1 MADLF
6 DYLRWRGDI
15 RFSQV
20 PMNSVDALIFSAL
33 AYVHYEDAVSSVL
46 DDGIPLKDAAQ
57 AVLAQPDAASRCRVK
72 NDLELLKAAAE
83 TERFGTARLCCYRS
97 VFLPEK
103 ATQFAALAFLLC
115 DGTACLAFRG
125 TDNTLVGW
133 KEDFNMSFQES
144 IPAQRLAEQYTRD
157 FAGMT
162 TLPLYLTG
170 HSKGGNLAVFSA
182 ATGGTWVQNRILAVF
197 NQDGPGFLEHIT
209 KSEGYIRILP
219 KIKTYVPQ
227 SSIIGMVLSHQEPH
241 IIIRSK
247 QLGIM
252 QHDLYSWEVMGAD
265 FLLAESMT
273 ADSRFWEQTF
283 HGWIDGMKPEERSH
297 FFDTLFR
304 LLETEDASHP
314 RDIMKPQNL
323 LTYIRALSN
332 DESMRKTLKAELS
345 GLLQA
350 AKDAQIE

>member
-1 MADLF
+1 
-6 DYLRWRGDI
+6 
-15 RFSQV
+15 
-20 PMNSVDALIFSAL
+20 
-33 AYVHYEDAVSSVL
+33 
-46 DDGIPLKDAAQ
+46 
-57 AVLAQPDAASRCRVK
+57 
-72 NDLELLKAAAE
+72 
-83 TERFGTARLCCYRS
+83 
-97 VFLPEK
+97 
-103 ATQFAALAFLLC
+103 
-115 DGTACLAFRG
+115 
-125 TDNTLVGW
+125 
-133 KEDFNMSFQES
+133 MSFQES

-162 TLPLYLTG
+162 TVPLYLTG
-170 HSKGGNLAVFSA
+170 HSKGGNLAVFAA

-241 IIIRSK
+241 IIIHSK

-283 HGWIDGMKPEERSH
+283 RGWIDGMKPEERSH

-314 RDIMKPQNL
+314 KDIMKPQNL
-323 LTYIRALSN
+323 LTYIRALYN